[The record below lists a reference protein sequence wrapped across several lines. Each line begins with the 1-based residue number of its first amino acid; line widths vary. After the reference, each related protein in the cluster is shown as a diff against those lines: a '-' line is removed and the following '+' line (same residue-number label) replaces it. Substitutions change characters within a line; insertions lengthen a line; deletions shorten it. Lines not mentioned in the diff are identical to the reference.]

1 MIMRAITAVLIA
13 AVVVLLSGFVVIY
26 AGVYDVAATAPH
38 WPVTRWVMETVRI
51 RSIKA
56 HAAGIAVPPDFDDPA
71 KIPIG
76 VDRFSAH
83 CAVCHGAPGVP
94 RGDIAQGLYPPPPDL
109 AKTAPLYSSAELF
122 WIVKN
127 GIKMTGMPAWSDHSD
142 AELWATV
149 AFVKKLP
156 GMSEQDYARLVMAS
170 IAQGGHHHH
179 DGSEDGRSGPM
190 AFTGHNHH

>member
-1 MIMRAITAVLIA
+1 MRAIIA
-13 AVVVLLSGFVVIY
+13 SVIIAGLLVLLGGFAVIY
-26 AGVYDVAATAPH
+26 AGAYDVAETAPH
-38 WPVTRWVMETVRI
+38 WPVTRWVMETARI

-56 HAAGIAVPPDFDDPA
+56 HAASIQVPPNFDYPA
-71 KIPIG
+71 NIPMG
-76 VDRFSAH
+76 VEHFAAH

-94 RGDIAQGLYPPPPDL
+94 RGDIARGLYPPPPDL

-142 AELWATV
+142 EELWATV

-156 GMSEQDYARLVMAS
+156 GMSEQDYARLVMANMAHG
-170 IAQGGHHHH
+170 AQHHHGGGEEGRRGPTAPSDH
-179 DGSEDGRSGPM
+179 D
-190 AFTGHNHH
+190 HH